1 MRSARALY
9 RVSVAVAAVAIA
21 VLALTAAVTLRAV
34 ALDGRTAGAFVSSC
48 QRFFLPNPSASAV
61 AVLVLGSFSLAVF
74 ILGSWSLARQLLTTR
89 RFLRGLHWADE
100 LGIGGIGVRLLE
112 DASPQAFCAG
122 YLRPR
127 VYVSTAALERLDD
140 AELAAVIAHER
151 HHQAR
156 RDPLRIL
163 IVQVLA
169 DALFFVPILRG
180 LRRRYAAFAEIA
192 ADEAA
197 VQTAGG
203 AGALASALLAFGQTG
218 SAAVVVGIAPQRV
231 DSLFGET
238 PRWELPVSLV
248 VGGLVTL
255 LGLGAFAVATAAAT
269 SPGSLSGAAL
279 AMQACMTAMTAAA
292 IILGAWLLLLCT
304 RRLRARGLAR

>member
-1 MRSARALY
+1 M
-9 RVSVAVAAVAIA
+9 AVAAVAI
-21 VLALTAAVTLRAV
+21 VTLALTAAVVLRAV
-34 ALDGRTAGAFVSSC
+34 ALDGHTAADFIGSC
-48 QRFFLPNPSASAV
+48 QRFFLPNPSVSAV
-61 AVLVLGSFSLAVF
+61 AVLVLGSLSFAVF
-74 ILGSWSLARQLLTTR
+74 ILGSRSLVRQLLATH
-89 RFLRGLHWADE
+89 RFVRGLRWSDAICIADTV
-100 LGIGGIGVRLLE
+100 VRLLE
-112 DASPQAFCAG
+112 DDSPQAFCAG

-127 VYVSTAALERLDD
+127 VYLSTRALERLGDE
-140 AELAAVIAHER
+140 ELEAVIAHER
-151 HHQAR
+151 HHCAR

-197 VQTAGG
+197 VRTAGG
-203 AGALASALLAFGQTG
+203 PPALASALLMFGQ
-218 SAAVVVGIAPQRV
+218 AENDAVVVGIAPQRV

-238 PRWELPVSLV
+238 PGWELPVSLV

-255 LGLGAFAVATAAAT
+255 LALGAFAVATAAAT

-279 AMQACMTAMTAAA
+279 AMQACMTAMTAAPV
-292 IILGAWLLLLCT
+292 ILGAWLLLLCT
-304 RRLRARGLAR
+304 PGLRTRGLAR